1 MYNFKKIE
9 KKWQDIWE
17 NEKAFV
23 CENNSDKPK
32 YYYLIEF
39 HTHLIH
45 LMSFQFLS

>member
-17 NEKAFV
+17 KENAFV
-23 CENNSDKPK
+23 SSNDSNKPK

-39 HTHLIH
+39 TL
-45 LMSFQFLS
+45 L